1 MVLTEGSRI
10 RNPHYAKQLIDFQG
24 LGINGEVY
32 PTDIDALIE
41 YHDSEYILL
50 EVKYKKTKVPYG
62 QKLAIQRMIDDFTK
76 VGKRAIALIAEHYHT
91 NPKQPVIAAQCRIR
105 EIYYGDDR
113 TWERPEY
120 EVTVRQ
126 AVDLFRSKNK
136 EGHS

>member
-76 VGKRAIALIAEHYHT
+76 AGKRAIALIAEHYHA

-113 TWERPEY
+113 TWGAPEC
-120 EVTVRQ
+120 EITVRQ